1 MSYFD
6 DKSLVYEYLRGF
18 KCPVCNNKKEDQLSL
33 EFISNIQYQKTKTR
47 NGKIYRPDFSLT
59 CLNCKNQ
66 FDIEIKNEIKKIKEM
81 KEVILIGE
89 KDISI
94 DDTAS
99 AKVQDIKK
107 DIDSITIFLN
117 ELYLKINN
125 YFVTRN
131 YISEYKQDKL
141 LDEISNSL
149 TYKKQILQLEK
160 SKRNLEKLFEEN
172 KLKSKTINEIKE
184 HKKKYNKE
192 LSKNDNLNKLYEERL
207 NRSYNPYFKYLGI
220 GFIASILFYFYLNFF
235 TLENINNLNQETI
248 LYYPYIVLSL
258 STLLLLRIIYSFIN
272 KKYSLTLFSREYF
285 LFLFRGWKIIT
296 FLISL
301 IFISFFGSFILK
313 AEVYLLSGS
322 PGYFFIFIISILT
335 FFTAPWAVGNLFGYF
350 LNLKSNMVPG
360 ERIFPYISLL
370 TLFFVPAWMYDLYYL
385 LVHGYYPSTFIFN
398 IFRSIPIY
406 ILAGLFWNLEYI
418 NSQDK
423 VDFAFLKFKAFSF
436 IDGKW
441 HDDWFQKQNNGKNI
455 NNLSIFIKSL
465 KFSLPLSAMFFF
477 YVIGS
482 VDIQKTLSYL
492 VVDISYK
499 DNDIKYNINKS
510 KEVNLPDNNHNE
522 KDIFLNLGNYHALVI
537 GIDDYNIDLGKL
549 DTPINDAKYIS
560 NLLLNKY
567 KFEVTTLINPTR
579 IEIIEAIENYRNNL
593 EFNDNLLI
601 YYAGHGDLDKEGD
614 EGYWLPTDA
623 SKNSQANW
631 IPNSWIKTQLKA
643 MKAKHVLIIADSC
656 FSAAVFKGNQNT
668 SNNNNNNKKAFINKV
683 STKITRKALTS
694 GGLEPVLDGGA
705 GKHSIFADA
714 FIKILENNNST
725 LLGTELYTEISEHLT
740 FNIEQTPTYG
750 VIDKTGHVM
759 GGDFVFVPSN
769 N

>member
-18 KCPVCNNKKEDQLSL
+18 KCPVCNNEKEDQLSL
-33 EFISNIQYQKTKTR
+33 EFISNIQYQKTRTR

-66 FDIEIKNEIKKIKEM
+66 FDIEIKNEIKKVKEM

-94 DDTAS
+94 DDKAS
-99 AKVQDIKK
+99 AEVQDIKK

-172 KLKSKTINEIKE
+172 KLKSKTINEINE
-184 HKKKYNKE
+184 YKKKYNKE
-192 LSKNDNLNKLYEERL
+192 VLKNDNLNKLYEKRSKK
-207 NRSYNPYFKYLGI
+207 SYNSIFKYISLI
-220 GFIASILFYFYLNFF
+220 IILSILFHVYFNFF
-235 TLENINNLNQETI
+235 TVAYINKLDQKII
-248 LYYPYIVLSL
+248 LYYPIIVLSL
-258 STLLLLRIIYSFIN
+258 STLLFLRIIYSFIN
-272 KKYSLTLFSREYF
+272 YKYSLTLFSKQYF
-285 LFLFRGWKIIT
+285 LFIFQKWKIFT
-296 FLISL
+296 FFISL
-301 IFISFFGSFILK
+301 IFIFIFGSMELM
-313 AEVYLLSGS
+313 AESYLLSGS
-322 PGYFFIFIISILT
+322 PGYIFIFLISLLT
-335 FFTAPWAVGNLFGYF
+335 YLTAPWAVGNLFGYF
-350 LNLKSNMVPG
+350 YNLNSNMIPG
-360 ERIFPYISLL
+360 ERVFPYISLL
-370 TLFFVPAWMYDLYYL
+370 LMLFVPSWMYDLNYL
-385 LVHGYYPSTFIFN
+385 IIDGYYPSTFVYNFL
-398 IFRSIPIY
+398 RSVPIY
-406 ILAGLFWNLEYI
+406 ILAGLFWNMEYVKSE
-418 NSQDK
+418 NK
-423 VDFAFLKFKAFSF
+423 VTFSFQKYKAFSF
-436 IDGKW
+436 VDGKW
-441 HDDWFQKQNNGKNI
+441 HDDWFQIEDNENHSLRFLLKSFR
-455 NNLSIFIKSL
+455 LSIMISFL
-465 KFSLPLSAMFFF
+465 FFF
-477 YVIGS
+477 MIVGS
-482 VDIQKTLSYL
+482 VDIQKTLSNL

-499 DNDIKYNINKS
+499 DKDIKYNINKS
-510 KEVNLPDNNHNE
+510 KEVNLPDNNHSE